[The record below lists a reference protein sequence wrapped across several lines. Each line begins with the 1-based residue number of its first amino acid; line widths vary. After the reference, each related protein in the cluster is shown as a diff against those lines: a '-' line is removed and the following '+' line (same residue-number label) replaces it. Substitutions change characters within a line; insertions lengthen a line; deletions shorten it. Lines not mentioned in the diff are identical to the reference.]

1 MAAVNKYFLLHAGS
15 VLKMWNFLLCLAAFA
30 APLAA
35 GHEQGQWAQLYDT
48 LKAEVADLQAL
59 KAEVAQLRARNE
71 LLSNS
76 LHDARRNL
84 LSVEAPP
91 KMPKI
96 NWNSYVGVNIKQK
109 KGMFSIGEKSEIKMY
124 NDASG
129 KFTVLSPKGVD
140 FITPTLTLNGKPFS
154 SGGGGGGGF
163 KTITANFQDAK
174 DFEGFN
180 CVKQDHE
187 LWLAWQDLRW
197 LQYQGQVARHQEDVQ
212 GLARGHVRG
221 FAGLHQD

>member
-1 MAAVNKYFLLHAGS
+1 M
-15 VLKMWNFLLCLAAFA
+15 KMWNFLLCLAAFA

-140 FITPTLTLNGKPFS
+140 FIITTLALP
-154 SGGGGGGGF
+154 
-163 KTITANFQDAK
+163 
-174 DFEGFN
+174 
-180 CVKQDHE
+180 
-187 LWLAWQDLRW
+187 
-197 LQYQGQVARHQEDVQ
+197 
-212 GLARGHVRG
+212 
-221 FAGLHQD
+221 

>member
-91 KMPKI
+91 KMSKI

-109 KGMFSIGEKSEIKMY
+109 KECSPSARKVKSKCTTMLAASSQSCRRKESIS
-124 NDASG
+124 
-129 KFTVLSPKGVD
+129 SPR
-140 FITPTLTLNGKPFS
+140 L
-154 SGGGGGGGF
+154 
-163 KTITANFQDAK
+163 
-174 DFEGFN
+174 
-180 CVKQDHE
+180 
-187 LWLAWQDLRW
+187 
-197 LQYQGQVARHQEDVQ
+197 
-212 GLARGHVRG
+212 
-221 FAGLHQD
+221 